1 MRWLRN
7 DKDEVSY
14 ESSEWIWL
22 LIMVDK
28 HEEWIKQWFDGN
40 WLIVVC
46 SDGLMWR
53 VESKSE
59 FDWIWMVGLRWWY
72 VDM

>member
-7 DKDEVSY
+7 DKDEVCY

-28 HEEWIKQWFDGN
+28 HEEWIKQWFDGK
-40 WLIVVC
+40 WLIVV
-46 SDGLMWR
+46 SSSVYL
-53 VESKSE
+53 
-59 FDWIWMVGLRWWY
+59 
-72 VDM
+72 

>member
-1 MRWLRN
+1 M
-7 DKDEVSY
+7 
-14 ESSEWIWL
+14 IW
-22 LIMVDK
+22 
-28 HEEWIKQWFDGN
+28 WN

-72 VDM
+72 VDMYIVWRESLVMKKWLLEDNGLYVRW